1 LRRGADGHVRPWDRA
16 SALED
21 AASAL
26 LLHGDRGAAQPVLAE
41 AVAQYRRIGAH
52 RDAARAH
59 RRARWRQPGH
69 PVSGWQSLTTAERR
83 VAEHVAIGLTN
94 REVAE
99 RLFLSRHTVDFHLR
113 QAFRKAGV
121 RSRVQLTRLV
131 IQQQVAVVH

>member
-1 LRRGADGHVRPWDRA
+1 M
-16 SALED
+16 
-21 AASAL
+21 
-26 LLHGDRGAAQPVLAE
+26 
-41 AVAQYRRIGAH
+41 
-52 RDAARAH
+52 
-59 RRARWRQPGH
+59 
-69 PVSGWQSLTTAERR
+69 SGWQSLTTAERR